1 MAKGGYRII
10 DFKKAALTSGT
21 EANIA
26 GAFDAATNPY
36 GKATLVSGLVVG
48 DVEYPEFF
56 APFVGSSETVSAA
69 VVIGGNTITIEIATD
84 DDVTVTVA

>member
-26 GAFDAATNPY
+26 GAFDAATNSY

-48 DVEYPEFF
+48 GIEYPEFF
-56 APFVGSSETVSAA
+56 APFAGSSETVSAA
-69 VVIGGNTITIEIATD
+69 VVIGGNTITIEIATG